1 MAISKASEGKALK
14 LLLGNELI
22 SGEQLQIRLIKF
34 LSGSPYVTFVKIAR
48 MNNHIAKY

>member
-34 LSGSPYVTFVKIAR
+34 LSGSLYVPFVKIAQ
-48 MNNHIAKY
+48 MNNYNAKY